1 MIRQARD
8 RKPDDPFARALR
20 RSHGEPEAEG
30 TRAAAAFALVAE
42 KVHQPHRQLT
52 RIMETAEEISKVTAE
67 STKSSPTG
75 ENMASQQD
83 RDARQDQGSRT
94 EAARFS
100 VLDRSRT
107 REGHTDAEAL
117 RDTVRLARE
126 LEGLGY
132 HRFWVSEHHGVPGV
146 AGSAPTVLA
155 AAVAAAT
162 RTIRVGTGGVMLP
175 NHQPLVV
182 AEQFGVLE
190 SLFPGRIDM
199 GLGRSVGF
207 TDGVRKALGRDKGVA
222 EDFAGQLE
230 ELLGWFRGT
239 SPTGVHARPSEGL
252 TVPPFV
258 LAMGEGATIAARA
271 GLPMV
276 IGDLRNREKMRRGI
290 DHYRARFRPSP
301 WAPEPYVVV
310 SGTIAVAATPQEAR
324 RLLVPEAWSM
334 AYSRT
339 HGTFPPLPPAERV
352 EALTMSAKERGLY
365 ESGLAGHLAG
375 TEEQVAHELATLLK
389 ETGAQEV
396 LVTTSTYDREALLD
410 SYRRLARIIT
420 GVPLA

>member
-1 MIRQARD
+1 MSSLI
-8 RKPDDPFARALR
+8 
-20 RSHGEPEAEG
+20 
-30 TRAAAAFALVAE
+30 AA
-42 KVHQPHRQLT
+42 T
-52 RIMETAEEISKVTAE
+52 
-67 STKSSPTG
+67 
-75 ENMASQQD
+75 
-83 RDARQDQGSRT
+83 
-94 EAARFS
+94 RFS

-107 REGHTDAEAL
+107 REGGTNAQAL
-117 RDTVRLARE
+117 QDTVRLARE

-155 AAVAAAT
+155 AAVASAT
-162 RTIRVGTGGVMLP
+162 GSIRVGTGGVMLP

-207 TDGVRKALGRDKGVA
+207 TDGVRKALGRGKDDA
-222 EDFAGQLE
+222 DDFALQLQ

-239 SPTGVHARPSEGL
+239 SPTGVRARPAEGL

-258 LAMGEGATIAARA
+258 LAMGEGAGIAARA

-276 IGDLRNREKMRRGI
+276 IGDLRNRERMQRGI
-290 DHYRARFRPSP
+290 DHYRAHFRPSP
-301 WAPEPYVVV
+301 WAREPYVVV
-310 SGTIAVAATPQEAR
+310 SGTVAVAATEEEAR
-324 RLLVPEAWSM
+324 RLLIPEAWSM

-352 EALTMSAKERGLY
+352 ESLTMTAKERGFY
-365 ESGLAGHLAG
+365 ESGLAGHIAG
-375 TEEQVAHELATLLK
+375 TEDQVAQELETVLK

-396 LVTTSTYDREALLD
+396 LVTTSTYDRAALLD
-410 SYRRLARIIT
+410 SYRRLARIT
-420 GVPLA
+420 GGDGSPSA

>member
-1 MIRQARD
+1 MSSVI
-8 RKPDDPFARALR
+8 
-20 RSHGEPEAEG
+20 
-30 TRAAAAFALVAE
+30 AA
-42 KVHQPHRQLT
+42 T
-52 RIMETAEEISKVTAE
+52 
-67 STKSSPTG
+67 
-75 ENMASQQD
+75 
-83 RDARQDQGSRT
+83 
-94 EAARFS
+94 RFS

-107 REGHTDAEAL
+107 REGGTNARAL
-117 RDTVRLARE
+117 QDTVRLARE

-162 RTIRVGTGGVMLP
+162 DTIRVGTGGVMLP

-207 TDGVRKALGRDKGVA
+207 TDGVRKALGRGKDDA
-222 EDFAGQLE
+222 DDFAVQLE

-239 SPTGVHARPSEGL
+239 SPTGVHARPAEGL

-258 LAMGEGATIAARA
+258 LAMGEGAAIAARA

-276 IGDLRNREKMRRGI
+276 IGDLRNRDRMRRGI
-290 DHYRARFRPSP
+290 DHYRAHFRPSP
-301 WAPEPYVVV
+301 WAREPYVVI
-310 SGTIAVAATPQEAR
+310 SGTVAVAATPEEAR
-324 RLLVPEAWSM
+324 RLLIPEAWAM

-339 HGTFPPLPPAERV
+339 HGTFPPLPPVERV
-352 EALTMSAKERGLY
+352 EGLAMTEKERGFY
-365 ESGLAGHLAG
+365 EGGLAGHIAG
-375 TEEQVAHELATLLK
+375 TEEQVAHELETVLK
-389 ETGAQEV
+389 ETAAQEV

-410 SYRRLARIIT
+410 SYRRLATIT
-420 GVPLA
+420 SG

>member
-1 MIRQARD
+1 MSSLIA
-8 RKPDDPFARALR
+8 
-20 RSHGEPEAEG
+20 
-30 TRAAAAFALVAE
+30 
-42 KVHQPHRQLT
+42 
-52 RIMETAEEISKVTAE
+52 
-67 STKSSPTG
+67 ST
-75 ENMASQQD
+75 
-83 RDARQDQGSRT
+83 
-94 EAARFS
+94 RFS

-107 REGHTDAEAL
+107 REGHPDAAAL

-126 LEGLGY
+126 AEALGY

-175 NHQPLVV
+175 NHRSLVV

-207 TDGVRKALGRDKGVA
+207 TDGVRKALGRDKGDA
-222 EDFAGQLE
+222 EDFAAQLDD
-230 ELLGWFRGT
+230 LLGWFRGT
-239 SPTGVHARPSEGL
+239 SATGVHARPAEGL

-258 LAMGEGATIAARA
+258 LAMGEGAAIAART

-276 IGDLRNREKMRRGI
+276 IGDLRNREKTRRGI
-290 DHYRARFRPSP
+290 DHYRERFRPSP
-301 WAPEPYVVV
+301 WAREPYVVI

-334 AYSRT
+334 AYART
-339 HGTFPPLPPAERV
+339 HGTFPPLPPAQRV
-352 EALTMSAKERGLY
+352 EALTMTAKERGFY
-365 ESGLAGHLAG
+365 ESGLAGHIAG
-375 TEEQVAHELATLLK
+375 TEEQVAHELETVLK
-389 ETGAQEV
+389 ETEAQEV
-396 LVTTSTYDREALLD
+396 LVTTSTYDRAALVD
-410 SYRRLARIIT
+410 SYRRLARIVAVRS
-420 GVPLA
+420 GR